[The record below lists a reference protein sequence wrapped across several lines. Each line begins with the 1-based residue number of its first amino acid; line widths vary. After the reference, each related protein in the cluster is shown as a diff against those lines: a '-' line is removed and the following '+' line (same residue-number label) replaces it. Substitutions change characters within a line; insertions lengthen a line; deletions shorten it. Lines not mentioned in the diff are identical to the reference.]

1 MCHAPVKCCLF
12 WLSKK
17 GVGTPCEALSQNLS
31 LYDHMFMKTDVSDM
45 QDGSPVEHFLLFY
58 MDISV
63 YDTGVAAFSYT

>member
-1 MCHAPVKCCLF
+1 
-12 WLSKK
+12 
-17 GVGTPCEALSQNLS
+17 
-31 LYDHMFMKTDVSDM
+31 MKTDVSDM